1 MVFYQNILLA
11 VLVGAAAQLAAQI
24 PLTEQQAIELA
35 LKNHPAM
42 EATSQHIRQQE
53 VLKNAGAMW
62 EHSQLFHNITADPD
76 LGMFGTTTV
85 GVQQN
90 FPSGKMTRA
99 NRDLH
104 ASRQAQAVARQGLTR
119 QDIIRQVREIYH
131 HLSYLD
137 GKAALFNRLDSVYQR
152 VATAADVS
160 YRAGDVSLAE
170 KLAAQDKAAQIRLD
184 ARTVYHEL
192 EFDRIILGQ
201 ILGLNEPVQPVV
213 ERLHEGEFSLA
224 DTSLLRNSALAK
236 FGQSAVEVAR
246 SEQELARAHFSPT
259 ASAGVFGQYL
269 GNGDVFPGWQLGLNV
284 PLFRKSLR
292 AQSEAAQV
300 GIAAAN
306 AEYRQTLLHQQ
317 TELGHLLHEQEKY
330 LILLEYYT
338 AEGRALAA
346 ELLRMGELNYAQ
358 GELSY
363 ADFAQLLEQA
373 EGIELQHLENL
384 LGLNQTI
391 IELEALTGQ

>member
-53 VLKNAGAMW
+53 VLINAGAMW

-184 ARTVYHEL
+184 ARTGYPERTGAARRGAAARGRVFTGGYVAAAQFGAGEI
-192 EFDRIILGQ
+192 RPKCRRSGPLGAGTGQ
-201 ILGLNEPVQPVV
+201 GAFFTDGLGGRVRAVPRQRRCIS
-213 ERLHEGEFSLA
+213 RL
-224 DTSLLRNSALAK
+224 
-236 FGQSAVEVAR
+236 AVGAECTAVPQVAAGAVGSGAGGHCCCQCGIPPDAAAPANGTR
-246 SEQELARAHFSPT
+246 PPAARAGEVPDFTGILHCGRPG
-259 ASAGVFGQYL
+259 AGC
-269 GNGDVFPGWQLGLNV
+269 
-284 PLFRKSLR
+284 RT
-292 AQSEAAQV
+292 
-300 GIAAAN
+300 IAHG
-306 AEYRQTLLHQQ
+306 R
-317 TELGHLLHEQEKY
+317 TELRSG
-330 LILLEYYT
+330 
-338 AEGRALAA
+338 
-346 ELLRMGELNYAQ
+346 
-358 GELSY
+358 
-363 ADFAQLLEQA
+363 
-373 EGIELQHLENL
+373 
-384 LGLNQTI
+384 
-391 IELEALTGQ
+391 